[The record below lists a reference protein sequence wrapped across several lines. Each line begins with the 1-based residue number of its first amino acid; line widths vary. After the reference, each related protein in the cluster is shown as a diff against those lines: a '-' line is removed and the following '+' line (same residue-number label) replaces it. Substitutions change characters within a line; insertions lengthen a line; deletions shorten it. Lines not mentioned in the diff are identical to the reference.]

1 MKKKI
6 RMQGDKEISFLE
18 EKDLSPN
25 ELTHS
30 SAKIKIERA
39 YTYTDIERKVFDV
52 LPFTGEWKRHLGEV
66 ERAGSILIY
75 GASGH
80 GKTTYALQL
89 MKYLCEFE
97 KCFYNTAEEGMK
109 KSFQRNLQL
118 NGLKSVS
125 SKYSF
130 QKEDYEKLIIRLE
143 QKRQPK
149 IVFIDSVQY
158 LFRKYKR
165 NGEDKYFELMEK
177 FPKTLFIWVSQMEK
191 NAPKGAIADAI
202 KWDAQNMIRVEDFK
216 AYIEKTRTG
225 GDILTPY
232 VISQTEAEKRELKLL
247 QK

>member
-1 MKKKI
+1 MKANSTEPLGNI
-6 RMQGDKEISFLE
+6 RI
-18 EKDLSPN
+18 P
-25 ELTHS
+25 
-30 SAKIKIERA
+30 RA

-52 LPFTGEWKRHLGEV
+52 LPLQGEWKRHLGEI
-66 ERAGSILIY
+66 ERAGSILIF

-130 QKEDYEKLIIRLE
+130 QKEDYEQLVVRLE

-165 NGEDKYFELMEK
+165 GGEDKYFELIEK
-177 FPKTLFIWVSQMEK
+177 FPNTLFIWVSQMEK
-191 NAPKGAIADAI
+191 NEPKGAIADVI
-202 KWDAQNMIRVEDFK
+202 KWDAQNVIKVADFW
-216 AYIEKTRTG
+216 ASIEKTRTG
-225 GDILTPY
+225 ADIISPY
-232 VISQTEAEKRELKLL
+232 LISQQEAEKRELKLL
-247 QK
+247 QKP

>member
-1 MKKKI
+1 MNKNNNNPI
-6 RMQGDKEISFLE
+6 VI
-18 EKDLSPN
+18 P
-25 ELTHS
+25 
-30 SAKIKIERA
+30 RA
-39 YTYTDIERKVFDV
+39 YTYTDIERKVFDI
-52 LPFTGEWKRHLGEV
+52 FQFEGEWKRHLGEV

-97 KCFYNTAEEGMK
+97 KCFYDTAEEGMK
-109 KSFQRNLQL
+109 ASFQRNLQL

-130 QKEDYEKLIIRLE
+130 QKEDYEQLIARLDR
-143 QKRQPK
+143 KRQPK

-165 NGEDKYFELMEK
+165 NGEDKYFQLIEK
-177 FPKTLFIWVSQMEK
+177 FPDTLFIWISQMQK
-191 NAPKGAIADAI
+191 NEPKGAIADAI
-202 KWDAQNMIRVEDFK
+202 KWDSQNVIRVEDFK

-225 GDILTPY
+225 GDEITPY
-232 VISQTEAEKRELKLL
+232 IVSQYKTDQREFKLM
-247 QK
+247 QKP